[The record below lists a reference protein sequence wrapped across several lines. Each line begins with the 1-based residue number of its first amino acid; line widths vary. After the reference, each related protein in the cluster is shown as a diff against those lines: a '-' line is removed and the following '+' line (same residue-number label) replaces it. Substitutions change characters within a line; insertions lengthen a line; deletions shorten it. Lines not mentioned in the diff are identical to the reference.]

1 MDHKRIEWLFFV
13 VFFLIDIY
21 LGIEIL
27 RSPVNLSN
35 ADTTTRSVAIIR
47 NEMKSDNIDLP
58 DKISDAPDSGY
69 YLATKNRDYLS
80 GKVSSLTN
88 VNARYSKS
96 DNVLYG
102 APREAILLS
111 KRPKEALQ
119 QIKDFKNDP
128 KNVPYGKE
136 FKYEPDMSSE
146 DNYVFVQNS
155 DYGEIY
161 ANSAQ
166 LNINVKNNQII
177 NFTERYMGQASPVR
191 ELQSTISAW
200 RAVRAMY
207 TDRELTNNSRVT
219 QVKLGYSKLTEVRG
233 STILLPT
240 WLVWVENK
248 TTKNITMKRVNAYTA
263 QMLQSST
270 YNVEKQKGQKL
281 KVSVLAS
288 GSTGNT
294 SLIVTG
300 QHKILMVAGLSGK
313 KTKDLLA
320 EVGVDINEIDMAFL
334 SHDHTDHS
342 GGLGVLMRRYP
353 KIDAFANSGTWQ
365 YLLDTQKIGKL
376 PAEQMNT
383 IEPGQTKTFGDVDIT
398 AFATSHDAA
407 EPQYYV
413 FTSGGKRVAFL
424 TDTGYVSEEVEGT
437 IEDADAYMMEF
448 NYDNMMLRDGP
459 YSWALKQRI
468 LSDVGHLSNDEAAQ
482 ALVDVVTPKTKH
494 IFLAH
499 RSQHN
504 NTEYLAHETA
514 KEMLLE
520 GDANLDDDVKI
531 IDTEPNQPTKLVE
544 IQQFSQHFFI

>member
-102 APREAILLS
+102 EPRQAVLLS
-111 KRPKEALQ
+111 KKSKEALQ

-166 LNINVKNNQII
+166 LNISVKNNQII

-270 YNVEKQKGQKL
+270 YNVEK
-281 KVSVLAS
+281 
-288 GSTGNT
+288 
-294 SLIVTG
+294 
-300 QHKILMVAGLSGK
+300 
-313 KTKDLLA
+313 
-320 EVGVDINEIDMAFL
+320 
-334 SHDHTDHS
+334 
-342 GGLGVLMRRYP
+342 
-353 KIDAFANSGTWQ
+353 
-365 YLLDTQKIGKL
+365 
-376 PAEQMNT
+376 
-383 IEPGQTKTFGDVDIT
+383 
-398 AFATSHDAA
+398 
-407 EPQYYV
+407 
-413 FTSGGKRVAFL
+413 
-424 TDTGYVSEEVEGT
+424 
-437 IEDADAYMMEF
+437 
-448 NYDNMMLRDGP
+448 
-459 YSWALKQRI
+459 
-468 LSDVGHLSNDEAAQ
+468 
-482 ALVDVVTPKTKH
+482 
-494 IFLAH
+494 
-499 RSQHN
+499 
-504 NTEYLAHETA
+504 
-514 KEMLLE
+514 
-520 GDANLDDDVKI
+520 
-531 IDTEPNQPTKLVE
+531 
-544 IQQFSQHFFI
+544 